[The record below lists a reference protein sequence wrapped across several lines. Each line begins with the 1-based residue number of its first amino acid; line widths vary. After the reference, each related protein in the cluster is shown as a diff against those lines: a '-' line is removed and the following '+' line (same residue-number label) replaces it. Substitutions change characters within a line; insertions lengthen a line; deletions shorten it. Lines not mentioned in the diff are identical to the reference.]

1 MTEEREKFIVEMLQ
15 AMRRDMAQ
23 IKDDVVNLG
32 LRQNA
37 SEHFEQ
43 GMMAHVASMHASIDL
58 LTKDM
63 RQVKARLELV
73 GE

>member
-15 AMRRDMAQ
+15 AMRRDIAQ
-23 IKDDVVNLG
+23 VKSDVVNLG

-37 SEHFEQ
+37 TEHFEQ
-43 GMMAHVASMHASIDL
+43 CIMGNVASLHASIDEMK
-58 LTKDM
+58 TDM

-73 GE
+73 D

>member
-15 AMRRDMAQ
+15 AMRRDMTQ
-23 IKDDVVNLG
+23 IKDDVVNFA

-43 GMMAHVASMHASIDL
+43 GMMAHVASMHSSIDL

-63 RQVKARLELV
+63 RQVKARLELA

>member
-23 IKDDVVNLG
+23 MKSDMVNLG
-32 LRQNA
+32 LRQGA

-43 GMMAHVASMHASIDL
+43 GIMAHVASLHSSIDEMK
-58 LTKDM
+58 TDM
-63 RQVKARLELV
+63 RLVKARLELAD
-73 GE
+73 

>member
-43 GMMAHVASMHASIDL
+43 GMMAHVASIHSSIDH
-58 LTKDM
+58 LTSDM